1 MTPEQELE
9 LAEAEAEA
17 VDQPDAI
24 DPASPLAKAAA
35 EQTGDVLEIQ
45 TPTGPWRGTREGV
58 PVLSA
63 DEATGGIEPVM
74 RQRVLQTV
82 ASLAQGGSHGLAGPV
97 AGANAVKDRLREYLG
112 KKLTGEP
119 TEPLGDTYRRAAAS
133 TKASLDEATQ
143 AASPTVRGVPILPV
157 LGDVATSG
165 PMAEGVMG
173 RIGINAGL
181 NAVRSAGEGGSALEG
196 AGVGAALS
204 LPVEALGGVLGR
216 VASGAAASKAA
227 IRAAKEARYADE
239 VAKELKVL
247 GGTLGAETQK
257 GSRMLENTTR
267 GVSGVAPSPNPGI
280 NPELYQKAV
289 NQLGEQSSVDLQS
302 KILSRNL
309 QELPGQQA
317 TIQRLEQELAQAT
330 TNAPSEVAR
339 RTADYFNTPAM
350 TELAPK
356 FERMGQRAA
365 LGAIGYGA
373 GSLYDEATGS
383 TKGRALGAGMAGA
396 MIAAP
401 GMKQMLNNVVRSPRL
416 QTAALDASQSIA
428 REGMDFANISARNAP
443 AMNVS
448 RAVDS
453 LSEYLGR
460 KADKDE
466 AAQVHFKAGN
476 ADPSY
481 QDR

>member
-17 VDQPDAI
+17 LDQPDAI

-58 PVLSA
+58 PVLSVE
-63 DEATGGIEPVM
+63 EATGGIEPAM

-119 TEPLGDTYRRAAAS
+119 TQSLSDTYRKAAAS
-133 TKASLDEATQ
+133 TRASLDEATQ
-143 AASPTVRGVPILPV
+143 AASPTIRGVPVLPV

-165 PMAEGVMG
+165 PMAESVLG
-173 RIGINAGL
+173 RIGVNAGL
-181 NAVRSAGEGGSALEG
+181 NAVRTVSEGGSALEG
-196 AGVGAALS
+196 AGMGAAMS
-204 LPVEALGGVLGR
+204 LPVEALGGALGR

-227 IRAAKEARYADE
+227 IRAAKEARYAEE

-267 GVSGVAPSPNPGI
+267 GVSGVAPGANPGI
-280 NPELYQKAV
+280 NPDLYQKAV

-302 KILSRNL
+302 KILARNL

-317 TIQRLEQELAQAT
+317 TIQRLEQELAEAT
-330 TNAPSEVAR
+330 TNAPREIAK
-339 RTADYFNTPAM
+339 RTADYFDTPAM

-365 LGAIGYGA
+365 IGAIGYGA
-373 GSLYDEATGS
+373 GSIYDEAFNS
-383 TKGRALGAGMAGA
+383 TKGRTLGAGFGGA
-396 MIAAP
+396 VIAAP
-401 GMKQMLNNVVRSPRL
+401 GMKQMLNNIARSPRL

-428 REGMDFANISARNAP
+428 REGMEFANISARNSP
-443 AMNVS
+443 AMQVN

-460 KADKDE
+460 EADKDE
-466 AAQVHFKAGN
+466 AAKVHFQAGN
-476 ADPSY
+476 ADPTY